1 VPQLPPYVKGVINL
15 RGRVIPIVDLREKFG
30 LAAVCVERTCVVVV
44 QVRAAAEQVISL
56 GLIVD
61 TVDEVVTLALADVEP
76 APDFG
81 GAVNTSY
88 LLGMAKVKGRVMTL
102 LDLERVV
109 APDAVRAIAGA

>member
-1 VPQLPPYVKGVINL
+1 
-15 RGRVIPIVDLREKFG
+15 
-30 LAAVCVERTCVVVV
+30 VERTCVVVV